1 MTYSLKIFLP
11 IHWDF
16 SLQGVIQTRVYSM
29 DFAELAVFI
38 KCFSMSLNVTGV
50 YNLVAHRSCSD
61 CFNFFC
67 LTSVILGYQGVF
79 LSIFRLHNLEI
90 PETPQSWGIANQMYP
105 PSKLFFL
112 FLPRLMAILSSSP
125 WWCLR
130 VSLLPL
136 LLFASM

>member
-1 MTYSLKIFLP
+1 MAYSLKIFLP

-50 YNLVAHRSCSD
+50 YNLVTHRSCSD
-61 CFNFFC
+61 CFNFFLFNLC
-67 LTSVILGYQGVF
+67 NSWVSRCISNNFQTSQLGNPRNTPKLGHCKPNVPIFQAF
-79 LSIFRLHNLEI
+79 LSVSLIDGY
-90 PETPQSWGIANQMYP
+90 T
-105 PSKLFFL
+105 LFVS
-112 FLPRLMAILSSSP
+112 M
-125 WWCLR
+125 WCLR

-136 LLFASM
+136 LLFATV